1 MSYADLVEVIAH
13 ITIDDAEAKKAQEAI
28 DAVVKDW
35 RQQRQEMVSQ
45 MHEIGT
51 GINLLVRGIRTVA
64 EATGTVLD
72 PMQNALLGLVSST
85 TSLII
90 STAVALTTASL
101 GILVGVGLGLSAFAY
116 GMQISNTIKIMADFS
131 ALRMSLENVQ
141 TRLTNIEQA
150 RMMSSSVGGV
160 MF

>member
-1 MSYADLVEVIAH
+1 MSYTDLVEVIAH
-13 ITIDDAEAKKAQEAI
+13 VTVDDSQVATTQEAI

-35 RQQRQEMVSQ
+35 RQQRQQMVSE

-51 GINLLVRGIRTVA
+51 GINLLIRGIRTVA

-85 TSLII
+85 TSLLI
-90 STAVALTTASL
+90 STAVALTAGSL
-101 GILVGVGLGLSAFAY
+101 GILVGIGLGLSAFAY
-116 GMQISNTIKIMADFS
+116 GMQVASTIKIGADFA
-131 ALRMSLENVQ
+131 ALRASLEGVQ
-141 TRLTNIEQA
+141 TRLSNIEQA
-150 RMMSSSVGGV
+150 RMIASSVGGV